1 MIDKK
6 FIEGVEIHN
15 GDLQKVWL
23 ILEEGKPTRF
33 VNKDEWID
41 EQKEYVAY
49 RDSMSTCSFCGE
61 EVHDDDMHIHSTG
74 VTVCEDC
81 VNVDLYDLR
90 SDIAGILRDELYA
103 LLESFHDR
111 LPEKY
116 PYALRRSISEKLSKQ
131 RPSDMEDPVSRI
143 TDGSYTEDNIVG

>member
-1 MIDKK
+1 MKE
-6 FIEGVEIHN
+6 FIKGVDIH
-15 GDLQKVWL
+15 GDDSWVIVYHLDDGTKS
-23 ILEEGKPTRF
+23 TR
-33 VNKDEWID
+33 VVEYDTWID
-41 EQKEYVAY
+41 EQKEYI
-49 RDSMSTCSFCGE
+49 SEQEMSFTCSLCGE
-61 EVHDDDMHIHSTG
+61 EHDDADAHLHASG
-74 VTVCEDC
+74 VTVCPAC
-81 VNVDLYDLR
+81 VGVDLYDLR

>member
-1 MIDKK
+1 MKE
-6 FIEGVEIHN
+6 FIKGVDIN
-15 GDLQKVWL
+15 GDDSWVIVYHLDDGTKS
-23 ILEEGKPTRF
+23 TR
-33 VNKDEWID
+33 VVEYDTWID

-143 TDGSYTEDNIVG
+143 TDGAYTEDNIL

>member
-61 EVHDDDMHIHSTG
+61 EVHDDDMHVHASG

-81 VNVDLYDLR
+81 VKVDPYEYRMDV
-90 SDIAGILRDELYA
+90 AGVLRDQLSA
-103 LLESFHDR
+103 LLETFHEV
-111 LPEKY
+111 LPQKY
-116 PYALRRSISEKLSKQ
+116 PDSLRRSTAEKLCKQ

-143 TDGSYTEDNIVG
+143 TDGAYTEDNIL